1 MHVNAIHHYPHSRFC
16 GVKQANILTTSTATR
31 RKQKQGEIVPLH
43 PQYRL
48 KTAYRRSISTV
59 FKHGCTE
66 WLYWLTRS
74 VNIKRQIPLLFNIQ
88 NRAQGGVIVSSKSP
102 VCVSTKPQERFC
114 KLLCLDFFSTK
125 STKHFLPPQ
134 NLPYFCRF

>member
-1 MHVNAIHHYPHSRFC
+1 MALGRS
-16 GVKQANILTTSTATR
+16 ILTT
-31 RKQKQGEIVPLH
+31 
-43 PQYRL
+43 
-48 KTAYRRSISTV
+48 

-88 NRAQGGVIVSSKSP
+88 NRAQAGVIVSSKSLDY
-102 VCVSTKPQERFC
+102 VSTKPQERFY
-114 KLLCLDFFSTK
+114 KLVCLGFFSTK

-134 NLPYFCRF
+134 NQTYFY